1 MATFLDI
8 GLLSFLDVIFVFLF
22 IWAVIFAILQ
32 KTKALGPSVGINA
45 IVSIAIAFLAL
56 LSRTIV
62 EVVKFSIPWFGITII
77 FLVLMILLYQ
87 VFGVKD
93 PSAALKDKT
102 VQWAIFA
109 VGMLIIGAAFASIFG
124 EELLA
129 QSVAQG
135 EETVAGE
142 ARVATSDYKQN
153 IMATI
158 FHPKILGVMMLF
170 IVAIFAIIFLTGSS

>member
-22 IWAVIFAILQ
+22 VWAVIFAILQ
-32 KTKALGPSVGINA
+32 KTKALGGSVGINA
-45 IVSIAIAFLAL
+45 IVSVAAAFLAL
-56 LSRTIV
+56 LSKTIV
-62 EVVKFSIPWFGITII
+62 EVVKFSIPWFAITII

-93 PSAALKDKT
+93 PSAALNDKT

-129 QSVAQG
+129 QSAAPG
-135 EETVAGE
+135 EEVVVGE
-142 ARVATSDYKQN
+142 GGVATSNYQQN
-153 IMATI
+153 IMSTL
-158 FHPKILGVMMLF
+158 FHPKILGVVMLF
-170 IVAIFAIIFLTGSS
+170 IVAIFAIIFLTGSP